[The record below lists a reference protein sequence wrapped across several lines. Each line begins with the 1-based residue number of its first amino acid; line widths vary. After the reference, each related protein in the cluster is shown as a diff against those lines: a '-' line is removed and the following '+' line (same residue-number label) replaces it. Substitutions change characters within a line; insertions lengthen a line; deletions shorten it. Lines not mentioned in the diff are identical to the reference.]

1 MSSKFK
7 QYLEEKRLLVET
19 ALRQYIPEPSGLAG
33 DVIRSMRYSL
43 FAKGKRIRPILCIAG
58 AEAVGGSAD
67 DVLPVA
73 CAI

>member
-1 MSSKFK
+1 MPRRIEG
-7 QYLEEKRLLVET
+7 YLEERKILVER
-19 ALRQYIPEPSGLAG
+19 ALEKFMPKPSGLAG
-33 DVIRSMRYSL
+33 DVIRSMNYTL
-43 FAKGKRIRPILCIAG
+43 FAGGKRIRPILCIAG